1 MKDVKALSSDKMDA
15 LRTLLDG
22 AEKVAVVSHT
32 HPDGDALGSSTAML
46 HYLTSRYAVE
56 AKVVL
61 PSPFAG
67 FLDFLDCP
75 DVLTAENDMAGAE
88 LAISSADLLIC
99 LDFNA
104 FKRTDCL
111 EPMLCA
117 SSAPKVLIDHHL
129 NPDTGSFDLVFSE
142 TEVSSASELLYWI
155 LMGLEGSD
163 DASVLPPATAL
174 SLLTGMTTDT
184 NNFANSV
191 FPTTLTMASAL
202 LASGVDR
209 DAVLANLYNRYRENR
224 FRAMGHVLSELMH
237 ITPEGVAYVVLR
249 KEDQQRF
256 DLREGETEG
265 FVNLPLGID
274 RVRMSI
280 LLKEDDGHFRVSVR
294 SMKGVSANRLASESF
309 HGGGHVC
316 AAGGKIFFPEDIPSP
331 DAAVEY
337 IENVT
342 ARFMRENAPE

>member
-1 MKDVKALSSDKMDA
+1 MKALSKEKLDSF
-15 LRTLLDG
+15 RTLLNG
-22 AEKVAVVSHT
+22 ARNVAVVSHT
-32 HPDGDALGSSTAML
+32 HPDGDALGSATAML
-46 HYLTSRYAVE
+46 HYLLSAYDVE

-61 PSPFAG
+61 PSPFAEY
-67 FLDFLDCP
+67 LDFLDCP
-75 DVLTAENDMAGAE
+75 DVIIASSDIARAES
-88 LAISSADLLIC
+88 AISSADLIIC

-111 EPMLCA
+111 ESMLCA
-117 SSAPKVLIDHHL
+117 SSAQKVLIDHHL
-129 NPDTGSFDLVFSE
+129 NPESECFDIVFSE

-155 LMGLEGSD
+155 LMGLEGSE
-163 DASVLPPATAL
+163 DASVLPAATAL
-174 SLLTGMTTDT
+174 SVLTGMTTDT

-191 FPTTLTMASAL
+191 FPTTLSMASSL

-224 FRAMGHVLSELMH
+224 LRAMGHVLSELMH
-237 ITPEGVAYVVLR
+237 ISSDGVAYVVLR
-249 KEDQQRF
+249 REDQIRF

-274 RVRMSI
+274 RVLMSI
-280 LLKEDDGHFRVSVR
+280 LLKEDDGHFRVSIR
-294 SMKGVSANRLASESF
+294 SMKGISANRLAQESF

-316 AAGGKIFFPEDIPSP
+316 AAGGKLFFPEDIPSP

-337 IENVT
+337 IETVT
-342 ARFMRENAPE
+342 ARFMCENVPE